1 MSKVNPLK
9 SDTIKSSIQEKPCI
23 LIAEDEDTNFYVL
36 DLFLRKAFSITT
48 VRALNGVEAIDACRE
63 NPAISLVLMDI
74 KMPVLDGIEATKQ
87 IKARRPELPIIAVT
101 AYALSGDEQKL
112 LQAGCDDYIAKPVR
126 KVELLQKINKFVSL
140 S

>member
-1 MSKVNPLK
+1 MNSP
-9 SDTIKSSIQEKPCI
+9 TQEKPCI

-36 DLFLRKAFSITT
+36 DLFLRKTFS
-48 VRALNGVEAIDACRE
+48 VSVLRAINGVEAVNICRE
-63 NPAISLVLMDI
+63 NPTVSLVLMDI

-87 IKARRPELPIIAVT
+87 IKSRRPELPIIAVT

-126 KVELLQKINKFVSL
+126 KVDLLQKINRFVTL
-140 S
+140 T